1 MSYFQQ
7 FKQQMLRA
15 WLPVPTLA
23 KTVVLFYIMGTI
35 FFGVGIPMLILS
47 NQIQEVRVRYDNQ
60 CVINTVCTVN
70 FEIPTTMP
78 TPVFF
83 YY

>member
-23 KTVVLFYIMGTI
+23 KTIILFFIMGVI
-35 FFGVGIPMLILS
+35 FLGVGIPMLILS
-47 NQIQEVRVRYDNQ
+47 GQIQ
-60 CVINTVCTVN
+60 
-70 FEIPTTMP
+70 
-78 TPVFF
+78 
-83 YY
+83 